1 MKKKLWK
8 LQPKKQR
15 WRKIGFTV
23 ALIAFM
29 GGGLLFGTIK
39 MIDATQT
46 ETPACMERTRPD
58 CIKDMPPPICPP
70 QYQRVPCQMD
80 ASEQGITK
88 EIKEFTTCQF

>member
-8 LQPKKQR
+8 LQPKKQW
-15 WRKIGFTV
+15 WRKIRFAT
-23 ALIAFM
+23 ALIAFI

-46 ETPACMERTRPD
+46 ETPTCVERTKPD

-70 QYQRVPCQMD
+70 QQQRVPCPLN
-80 ASEQGITK
+80 AAE
-88 EIKEFTTCQF
+88 